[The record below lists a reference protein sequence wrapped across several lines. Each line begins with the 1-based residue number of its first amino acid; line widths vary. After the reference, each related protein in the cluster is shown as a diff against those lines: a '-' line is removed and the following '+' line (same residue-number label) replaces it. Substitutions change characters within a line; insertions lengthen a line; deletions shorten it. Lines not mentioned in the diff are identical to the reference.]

1 MRLLALLLAACFPMI
16 TTAADLLA
24 GVTQPLVL
32 APGANNPRNSEGDFV
47 HLSDGRILFV
57 YTHFT
62 GGTGDAAAAHLASRI
77 SSDFGKSWSDKD
89 EMVIPRPAD
98 VQNIMSVS
106 LLRLKDN
113 GAQKNRISLFYL
125 LKKSNEDCR
134 AMMRISTD
142 EAKSWSEPVLCMP
155 DTGYFVVNNSRAVQL
170 TSGRILL
177 PAAQHEWKKDKP
189 GSHRGVACAFYS
201 DDAGRTWKRSTSA
214 LEAPAA
220 SRSGLQEP
228 LIVELKDKSLLMLC
242 RTDQGTLF
250 RSTSKDGG
258 DTWSAAASAA
268 DLPSPLSPASVAR
281 IPTTGDL
288 VMIWN
293 DHTGIDPKLK
303 GRRTPLTI
311 AISKDEGQTWINRK
325 ALYTDPAG
333 WYCYTA
339 ISFTRDG
346 KILLG
351 HCAGQQVKG
360 ASGLAT
366 TVITAVE
373 IGSLYK

>member
-1 MRLLALLLAACFPMI
+1 MFLFAMAALLP
-16 TTAADLLA
+16 TTLRAADLPP

-32 APGANNPRNSEGDFV
+32 APGANNPRNSEGGFV
-47 HLSDGRILFV
+47 HLSDGRILFI

-77 SSDFGKSWSDKD
+77 SSDSGKTWSDKD
-89 EMVIPRPAD
+89 EIVIPRPAD

-106 LLRLKDN
+106 LLRLKDDDAHN
-113 GAQKNRISLFYL
+113 NRIALFYL
-125 LKKSNEDCR
+125 VKKSNEDCR
-134 AMMRISTD
+134 AVMRISTD
-142 EAKSWSEPVLCMP
+142 DAKTWSEPVLCMP

-177 PAAQHEWKKDKP
+177 PAAQHDWKKDKP

-201 DDAGRTWKRSTSA
+201 DDAGATWKRSTSA
-214 LEAPAA
+214 LEAPAG

-228 LIVELKDKSLLMLC
+228 LVVELKDKSLLMLC

-250 RSTSKDGG
+250 RSTSKDNG
-258 DTWSAAASAA
+258 DTWAAATSSA
-268 DLPSPLSPASVAR
+268 DLPSPLSPASLTR
-281 IPTTGDL
+281 IPATGDL
-288 VMIWN
+288 VMVWN

-311 AISKDEGQTWINRK
+311 AISKDEGQTWTHRK
-325 ALYTDPAG
+325 PLYTDPAG

-339 ISFTRDG
+339 ITFTRDG

-351 HCAGQQVKG
+351 HCAGQQTKG

-366 TVITAVE
+366 TVITAVKIE
-373 IGSLYK
+373 SLYK